1 MGTDNRSRQQY
12 GSKQCDIQQ
21 CAKKKN
27 HNINILVHVNRN
39 TQQSQLIKQIT
50 IPCPVILLWE
60 FVGGHLNI
68 SGSGA
73 AIQDHENNSL
83 WIKIHLENTSN
94 VHG

>member
-1 MGTDNRSRQQY
+1 M
-12 GSKQCDIQQ
+12 CI
-21 CAKKKN
+21 KKK

-39 TQQSQLIKQIT
+39 TQQSLLIKQIN

-60 FVGGHLNI
+60 FEGGHLNI

-73 AIQDHENNSL
+73 AIQEHENNCIIY
-83 WIKIHLENTSN
+83 IKIHLENTSN